1 MTLQEKLELAAR
13 VMPGVGK
20 VHNANTGEE
29 FMAILDSDPH
39 HHCINGEGRWD
50 PSTDDGDSRRLEIAC
65 LNWIRE
71 YKRQFSADLSTTF
84 HAYLWMRDSS
94 ASYGKK
100 VTPEQYR
107 AAVLDLAAAIGEVIN
122 AV

>member
-29 FMAILDSDPH
+29 FMAILDSNPH
-39 HHCINGEGRWD
+39 HHCINGEGRWH
-50 PSTDDGDSRRLEIAC
+50 PNTDDGDSRRLEIALRKHC
-65 LNWIRE
+65 FVDHPRPFEAWPEHIQILWE
-71 YKRQFSADLSTTF
+71 QYGSA
-84 HAYLWMRDSS
+84 ADSGD
-94 ASYGKK
+94 A
-100 VTPEQYR
+100 EQYR

-122 AV
+122 AA